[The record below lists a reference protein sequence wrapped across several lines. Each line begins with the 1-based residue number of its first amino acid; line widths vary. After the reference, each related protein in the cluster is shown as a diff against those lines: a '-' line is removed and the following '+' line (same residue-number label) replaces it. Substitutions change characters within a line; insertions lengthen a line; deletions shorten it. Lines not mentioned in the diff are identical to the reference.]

1 MDGTTPVLAPR
12 AAIRHEHPANKR
24 EYFPDPAERIDRWH
38 QAANSSNVQN
48 TIKMITDMCEKHRH
62 PFPARIVD
70 PFAGAGSTAVAAR
83 LMGVDFFGIEIDPV
97 LACIATAKVSAR
109 LPHRRR
115 PRILTRPADKL
126 VRECLAVLTSSQ
138 DMWRRPRLRVQ
149 INKDLAHDQGA
160 PAASTVICGDTTH
173 PRTWQAAT
181 DITGSTVIYTSPPFG
196 HTAQKAPWSTS
207 THDRAVQALEHAG
220 RYVHDKSPEEAS
232 DYPSFVTA
240 MLMNAK
246 ATMPGALV
254 IIEHEPAHDQV
265 DERISIA
272 EHIERKADV
281 AVLDILES
289 GNFSGKGPLSFF
301 VCRV

>member
-1 MDGTTPVLAPR
+1 MDGTTQVLTPR
-12 AAIRHEHPANKR
+12 AAARHEHPANAH
-24 EYFPDPAERIDRWH
+24 EYFPDSSEPIDRWH

-48 TIKMITDMCEKHRH
+48 TIKMIVDMCAKHGH
-62 PFPARIVD
+62 SSPTRIVD

-83 LMGVDFFGIEIDPV
+83 LMGIDFFGIEIDPV
-97 LACIATAKVSAR
+97 LACIATAKVSAQ
-109 LPHRRR
+109 LPRRRR

-138 DMWRRPRLRVQ
+138 DMWRRPWLRVQ
-149 INKDLAHDQGA
+149 INKDLARDQGT

-173 PRTWQAAT
+173 PRTWQAAAG
-181 DITGSTVIYTSPPFG
+181 IAGSTVIYTSPPFG

-207 THDRAVQALEHAG
+207 THHRAVQALTQAE
-220 RYVHDKSPEEAS
+220 RYVRDRSSDEAS
-232 DYPSFVTA
+232 DYRSFVTA
-240 MLMNAK
+240 MLKNAK

-254 IIEHEPAHDQV
+254 IIEHEPTHDQV
-265 DERISIA
+265 DERVSIA
-272 EHIERKADV
+272 EHIEREADV

-289 GNFSGKGPLSFF
+289 GNYSGKGPLSFF